1 MSAEGGIVLPT
12 GCRLHVAPTASG
24 NRWHAWC
31 DCGWNRHVEKGQRG
45 NYRTEATEKEAMA
58 RAIWHARR
66 GVAWQAR
73 QDISDK
79 VNGGS
84 PTWGPASPRMRSGT

>member
-45 NYRTEATEKEAMA
+45 NYRTEATEKEAIKRNDQFIAGELFLLAVADSKAEIGNLA
-58 RAIWHARR
+58 RSNGLTRKSLEAAR
-66 GVAWQAR
+66 
-73 QDISDK
+73 
-79 VNGGS
+79 
-84 PTWGPASPRMRSGT
+84 